1 MKNGRRLF
9 RRSSRGS
16 VAIEMAVILP
26 LMLALLSVP
35 LFYAR
40 VFWFYS
46 VAQKAAHDSA
56 RYMTSVTQA
65 EMRTPGTGFGEP
77 KVVAVGRWIAQQ
89 ELTELVPLT
98 DGIPIDIQCEPGP
111 CGAKVPQTV
120 RVKVAIVLHDML
132 LDSMTSDIVGSTDA
146 VLVGDVTM
154 AYAGN

>member
-77 KVVAVGRWIAQQ
+77 KFVAVGRWIAQQ

-98 DGIPIDIQCEPGP
+98 DGIPIDIQCDPGP
-111 CGAKVPQTV
+111 CGIGVPRTV
-120 RVKVAIVLHDML
+120 RVKVGIALHDML
-132 LDSMTSDIVGSTDA
+132 LDSMTSDYLGATDIA
-146 VLVGDVTM
+146 LIGDVTM
-154 AYAGN
+154 AYANR